1 MSSQIEFKNCD
12 NYLFSKIAGEWSK
25 ENTYKL
31 LNEIK
36 IEADKQ
42 GYNLIL
48 INARGMSLPDNEMIR
63 YYTGEIIASLFK
75 SHKLTIYLQAEK
87 INKFAENVAVN
98 RGATVYIC
106 DNKADAINWLL
117 S

>member
-1 MSSQIEFKNCD
+1 MSVIIEFKNCD
-12 NYLFSKIAGEWSK
+12 NYLYAEIEAAWTK
-25 ENTYKL
+25 ENAFL
-31 LNEIK
+31 ILDAIK
-36 IEADKQ
+36 VEADAQ